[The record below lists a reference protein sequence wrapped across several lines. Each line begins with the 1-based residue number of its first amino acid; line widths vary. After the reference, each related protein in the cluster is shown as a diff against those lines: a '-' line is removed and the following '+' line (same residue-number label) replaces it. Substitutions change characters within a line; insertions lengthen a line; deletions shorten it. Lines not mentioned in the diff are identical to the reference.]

1 MKKIKKLSTTDQVLH
16 SLRSS
21 VYNGKL
27 QKGQEITQEGI
38 ANLLG
43 VSRMPVREAFQ
54 VLDREGLINIQSN
67 RRVVVIGLRKE
78 YIEVHYE
85 IRAFLE
91 GMAAERACDS
101 PEHFD
106 ELQQIH
112 NRIKHSEGNSYVE
125 LNEAFHS
132 FIWKASKSA
141 RLFSLLSDLWNGLQP
156 QFPDFVDFQVEKSIK
171 EHEQIVQAIIN
182 QNKQAAR
189 EHAQNHVL
197 RTKEDFLSNINSN
210 PQN

>member
-78 YIEVHYE
+78 DIEVHYE

-101 PEHFD
+101 QNILMNFNKF
-106 ELQQIH
+106 I
-112 NRIKHSEGNSYVE
+112 IE
-125 LNEAFHS
+125 LN
-132 FIWKASKSA
+132 ILK
-141 RLFSLLSDLWNGLQP
+141 
-156 QFPDFVDFQVEKSIK
+156 V
-171 EHEQIVQAIIN
+171 IVM
-182 QNKQAAR
+182 
-189 EHAQNHVL
+189 
-197 RTKEDFLSNINSN
+197 
-210 PQN
+210 